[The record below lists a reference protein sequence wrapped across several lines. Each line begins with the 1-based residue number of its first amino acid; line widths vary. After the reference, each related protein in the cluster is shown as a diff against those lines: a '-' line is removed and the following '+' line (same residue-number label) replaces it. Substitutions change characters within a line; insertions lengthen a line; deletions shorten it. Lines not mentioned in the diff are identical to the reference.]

1 MYCTSQ
7 LFYAPFVVTR
17 LLYYQIAIEMQSRS
31 AEPFIYE
38 ILLEKRFWVMLLI
51 DNWLADAVSMD
62 SAAQKLGRKVF
73 NSVILTV
80 ITCNR

>member
-1 MYCTSQ
+1 
-7 LFYAPFVVTR
+7 
-17 LLYYQIAIEMQSRS
+17 
-31 AEPFIYE
+31 
-38 ILLEKRFWVMLLI
+38 MLLI